1 MKNIKRNWD
10 EFSLFK
16 KRDIKTI
23 TTMAAIAAIYTSI
36 KVVAGTTVRPAWAW
50 ELNALNSRQLN
61 TALRVEQSDRREFS
75 RDLSRF
81 RAMRDDYIRRGVPV
95 PDWLIDEIN
104 KGENDILK
112 IDGSIE
118 SLKEKIVAIE

>member
-1 MKNIKRNWD
+1 MNNIKRNWD
-10 EFSLFK
+10 DFSIFK
-16 KRDIKTI
+16 KRAIKTI
-23 TTMAAIAAIYTSI
+23 TTMAAIAAIYTAI
-36 KVVAGTTVRPAWAW
+36 NVVAGTTVRPAWAW

-81 RAMRDDYIRRGVPV
+81 RAMRDDYIRRTVPV
-95 PDWLIDEIN
+95 PDWLTDEIN
-104 KGENDILK
+104 NGENDILK
-112 IDGSIE
+112 IDGSIG